1 MFIGSDFMN
10 RKGFTLVELLAVLV
24 ILGIIAILAIP
35 SINSSMSRTREKQN
49 AKRID
54 LIISSAYEYV
64 SENRNKISNF
74 LRKNGVD
81 SCYIEVDDLINGNFL
96 SDDLSLDM
104 KNNKFD
110 GLILYVK
117 NEYGSDD
124 YSYVLKRDTNILD
137 CDGD

>member
-1 MFIGSDFMN
+1 MN

-124 YSYVLKRDTNILD
+124 YSYVLKRDANILD

>member
-1 MFIGSDFMN
+1 MN